1 MTEATETP
9 PSPIATL
16 GASLNY
22 SSKILDELLNKKPLL
37 ATFKTLKEHLESLNE
52 LHAPKKDA
60 TPKDIKTAFL
70 AFTDESQ
77 KTKTF
82 LDSLDE
88 KLKND
93 EVIKSLSTDFD
104 AYLKSTKESIE
115 TIEETAAEDADNDT
129 KTAQELFIKSQTK
142 SKNKLTPISEK
153 VNLQLQSEDVVLSD
167 SETVADYFLGCM
179 ATALFNNIFTSEE
192 NQSPTFASIRQ
203 KASDLSDDIDKKVHD
218 YIDEIIHDSK
228 FKIMEA
234 NWTGLNNLI
243 ETTDWSAD
251 VKIDILDCT
260 KDELS
265 EDLENNAVA
274 LINGDLF
281 KKVYVAEYDQFGGLP
296 YGGIIGLF
304 EFENT
309 KEDRKFLS
317 TMGKLANASH
327 APFISSVGPTFF
339 GCTDIT
345 ELAEIKDLAAHMSH
359 PRFERWQALRDSE
372 EAAYIGLTLPRF
384 LLRPPYDP
392 DINSAGKGL
401 SYKENITGHE
411 DFLWGNASLLFAKNM
426 IKSFAQSGWCQYIR
440 GPKGGG
446 KIEHLPRYEF
456 NINGQKDIKA
466 PIEMVIPDYR
476 ELAFSD
482 AGFIPLIYRKGGSVA
497 CFFSSQSIKKP
508 KIFKDPNDSENSQ
521 LVTNLAYTL
530 SITRIAHYIKCIM
543 RDNIGSSADDAYIN
557 NVLQTWLSQY
567 VTTVVN
573 PDDLTLRF
581 YPFKAAQVVTTPKEG
596 MIGWY
601 NSEITILPHIQFEG
615 LDVELKMDVRI

>member
-1 MTEATETP
+1 MPEDTKTP

-37 ATFKTLKEHLESLNE
+37 ATFETLKKHVENLNE
-52 LHAPKKDA
+52 LHIP
-60 TPKDIKTAFL
+60 KTAATRTEIETAL
-70 AFTDESQ
+70 IAFTDKSEE
-77 KTKTF
+77 TKTF
-82 LDSLDE
+82 LDGLDQVLKDDKFIK
-88 KLKND
+88 KLSKDLN
-93 EVIKSLSTDFD
+93 
-104 AYLKSTKESIE
+104 AYLASIKNGIDKTKEA
-115 TIEETAAEDADNDT
+115 AAEDEENITEA
-129 KTAQELFIKSQTK
+129 ELQAYLNLQTK
-142 SKNKLTPISEK
+142 PKTLLTAISEK
-153 VNLQLQSEDVVLSD
+153 INQQLQSEDIVLSD

-203 KASDLSDDIDKKVHD
+203 KAKDLSDVIDNKIHK
-218 YIDEIIHDSK
+218 YIDEIIHDTK

-251 VKIDILDCT
+251 VKIDMLDCT
-260 KDELS
+260 KEVLS

-274 LINGDLF
+274 LNNGDLF

-304 EFENT
+304 QFENT
-309 KEDRKFLS
+309 KDDRNFIS

-327 APFISSVGPTFF
+327 APFISSVGPIFF
-339 GCTDIT
+339 GCSDIT

-384 LLRPPYDP
+384 LLRSPYDP
-392 DINSAGKGL
+392 EINSAGKGL
-401 SYKENITGHE
+401 SYKENITVHE

-426 IKSFAQSGWCQYIR
+426 IKSFAHSGWCQYIR

-456 NINGQKDIKA
+456 NLNGQKEIKA

-476 ELAFSD
+476 ELAFAD
-482 AGFIPLIYRKGGSVA
+482 AGFIPLIYRKGGSEA
-497 CFFSSQSIKKP
+497 CFFSSKSIKKP
-508 KIFKDPNDSENSQ
+508 IKFKDPHDSENSQ

-567 VTTVVN
+567 V
-573 PDDLTLRF
+573 
-581 YPFKAAQVVTTPKEG
+581 
-596 MIGWY
+596 
-601 NSEITILPHIQFEG
+601 
-615 LDVELKMDVRI
+615 